1 MDFHTIQ
8 SALLDLAKTHEVQTL
23 WACESGSRAWG
34 FASPDSDYDGRF
46 LFMHSRST
54 YTSPWDPPDEIR
66 AALPDDLDFAGWE
79 LRKALRLAYKS
90 NAPLLEWLQSP
101 IIYAQAPQFHAE
113 FLELARAAY
122 SPKECAR
129 IYLGT
134 ARTASEDFLPDGRIK
149 IKKLFY
155 ILRPLLAARWVLQA
169 GTLMPMTFAALCA
182 PLQDEPRQRDFLEAI
197 RELEVRKSQAVEGE
211 LHAPTEVLRQSIDQL
226 FLSCR
231 EAYESLPDAPIP
243 DRAPFIDF
251 FQRALATWG

>member
-46 LFMHSRST
+46 LFMHIRSA
-54 YTSPWDPPDEIR
+54 YTSPWDPLDEIR
-66 AALPDDLDFAGWE
+66 ADLPGDLDFASWE

-90 NAPLLEWLQSP
+90 NAPLLEWLQSL
-101 IIYAQAPQFHAE
+101 IVYAQAPQFHAE
-113 FLELARAAY
+113 FLALARTAY

-134 ARTASEDFLPDGRIK
+134 ARTASENFLPDGRIK

-155 ILRPLLAARWVLQA
+155 ILR
-169 GTLMPMTFAALCA
+169 
-182 PLQDEPRQRDFLEAI
+182 
-197 RELEVRKSQAVEGE
+197 
-211 LHAPTEVLRQSIDQL
+211 HSIDQL